1 MLLETQTRTL
11 MKLMINKVLYW
22 LTDLTL
28 RWKQLFLVIENCVIG
43 SGHPTLC
50 MKNIREFF
58 NL

>member
-28 RWKQLFLVIENCVIG
+28 RWEQLFLVIGNCVIG
-43 SGHPTLC
+43 SGDPTLC
-50 MKNIREFF
+50 MKNIRECF